1 MKKEDF
7 LNLIK
12 TNQDGA
18 LFHRENQ
25 SLEFKDNFQFANLA
39 DYAKTMVAFANNQ
52 GGKIIFGVSDSP
64 RKPNG
69 MPNNQFETVDNAKI
83 TQGLNDLFSPE
94 INWDRFDFI
103 ENDKKFGV
111 LVVYES
117 ESKPILC
124 KKNSGNILREGDIY
138 YRYRGR
144 SEKIKYPELE
154 KIFRDREEKEKKLWM
169 THIEKIAKIGPQNI
183 SMVDLVRGEIEQK
196 GNKIL
201 LDKKL
206 LKQLKYVKEYKSVE
220 KDGAPALKIIGNV
233 EGVELVAPN
242 LRLDK
247 DFFTTK
253 ELGEK
258 LDWLTDK
265 KSTHFITQMIN
276 SEKLKERSEFC
287 QRKNNNVY
295 YSQQC
300 FEYLQKIKI
309 KNSLN
314 SWKNVKKFIA
324 DKNNFL

>member
-1 MKKEDF
+1 MRKNDF
-7 LNLIK
+7 LNFIR
-12 TNQDGA
+12 TNPDGS
-18 LFHRENQ
+18 LYHRENQ
-25 SLEFKDNFQFANLA
+25 SLEYKDNFQFSNLA
-39 DYAKTMVAFANNQ
+39 DYAKTIVAFANNQ
-52 GGKIIFGVSDSP
+52 GGRIIFGVSDSP
-64 RKPNG
+64 RKPKG
-69 MPNNQFETVDNAKI
+69 MANNQFETVDNAKI

-94 INWDRFDFI
+94 INWDRFDFV
-103 ENDKKFGV
+103 ENNKKFGV
-111 LVVYES
+111 FVAYES

-124 KKNSGNILREGDIY
+124 KKNSGNILKEGDIY

-154 KIFRDREEKEKKLWM
+154 KIFKDREEKEKKLWM

-206 LKQLKYVKEYKSVE
+206 LKQLKYVKEYTSVE
-220 KDGAPALKIIGNV
+220 KDGALALRIIGNV

-258 LDWLTDK
+258 LGWITAKGSTHYVTQIIKIKKIKENYEFYQQK
-265 KSTHFITQMIN
+265 KS
-276 SEKLKERSEFC
+276 
-287 QRKNNNVY
+287 NVY
-295 YSQQC
+295 YSLSC
-300 FEYLQKIKI
+300 LEYLQNMKKEENL
-309 KNSLN
+309 NSL
-314 SWKNVKKFIA
+314 KDVKKFIS
-324 DKNNFL
+324 KHNGK

>member
-1 MKKEDF
+1 MKNEEF
-7 LNLIK
+7 LNLIR
-12 TNQDGA
+12 TNSDDS

-39 DYAKTMVAFANNQ
+39 DYAKTMAAFANNQ
-52 GGKIIFGVSDSP
+52 GGKIIFGISDSP

-69 MPNNQFETVDNAKI
+69 MTNNHFDTVDNAKI
-83 TQGLNDLFSPE
+83 TQGLNDFFSPE
-94 INWDRFDFI
+94 INWDRFNFI
-103 ENDKKFGV
+103 HNEKNFGV
-111 LVVYES
+111 IIVYES

-124 KKNSGNILREGDIY
+124 KKNSKDILKEGDIY

-144 SEKIKYPELE
+144 SEKVKYPELE
-154 KIFRDREEKEKKLWM
+154 KIFRDREEKEKRLWID
-169 THIEKIAKIGPQNI
+169 HIEKIAKIGPQNI

-220 KDGAPALKIIGNV
+220 KDGAPALKIIGNI
-233 EGVELVAPN
+233 EGVEVVAPN

-253 ELGEK
+253 ELGRK

-265 KSTHFITQMIN
+265 GSSYYVTQVIDI
-276 SEKLKERSEFC
+276 EKIKDHPEFY
-287 QRKNNNVY
+287 QQKNHNGY
-295 YSQQC
+295 FSQLC
-300 FEYLQKIKI
+300 LEYLQNLKF
-309 KNSLN
+309 KNNLSTLDD
-314 SWKNVKKFIA
+314 VKKFCGS
-324 DKNNFL
+324 NNQN